1 MIKMKAIGKLKD
13 RLKGLTDA
21 IARFPLT
28 TLFLLA
34 AAIINAYDISIEKTV
49 TKFLLTFIV
58 GAFLSAVAQVAYER
72 SFSKS
77 SSRLGLMGVV
87 MLLSVGYYLII
98 RHVPMLSM
106 EIEIKTAVALF
117 ALLIAFIWVPIIK
130 SKISFNKSFMIAFK
144 SLFNSL
150 FFSGVIFAGISII
163 LTAINELIVTIGH
176 TAYPHTAN
184 IVFII
189 FAPMYF
195 LSLIPIY
202 FGTGDKSKTQE
213 NMNLQQETI
222 DEAAHC
228 PKFLRILISYILI
241 PLIAV
246 FTLILVVYIIKN
258 MGGEF
263 WTDNL
268 LEPMLVAYA
277 ITVIL
282 VYILASEIEN
292 KFTAFFRKVFPKV
305 LVPIV
310 LFQIT
315 SSILSLADTGVT
327 HTRYYVIL
335 FGLFAAISGILM
347 SFLPVRKN
355 GVIAALLIVSAAISI
370 VPPVDAFTVS
380 RTNQI
385 NMLENA
391 LMKNDMLDQNKIKPN
406 ESISDKDK
414 QTITNAIYYLSM
426 MEYTKKI
433 TWLPEDF
440 DVYTDFQNTFGF
452 QEYQEP
458 IDSIQSVYLS
468 LEQSAP
474 ITITGYDIF
483 VQTDIY
489 LSGQNKTEKIFD
501 IEKQGKTYS
510 LLRDYKEDQIDLK
523 LMGEN
528 NQELISFETQ
538 EIYDKFYNYSSMKG
552 LISPEEATFT
562 KENDRAKITIVV
574 QNVGI
579 DKSMGQN
586 NNNAQLFVF
595 VQIK

>member
-1 MIKMKAIGKLKD
+1 MIKMKAFKKLKD

-28 TLFLLA
+28 TVFLLA
-34 AAIINAYDISIEKTV
+34 AAIINAYDISTEKTIS
-49 TKFLLTFIV
+49 KYLLTFVV

-72 SFSKS
+72 YFNKFST
-77 SSRLGLMGVV
+77 RIVLMGVV
-87 MLLSVGYYLII
+87 ILLTAGYYLII
-98 RHVPMLSM
+98 MQAPSLSL
-106 EIEIKTAVALF
+106 EIEIRTAVALF
-117 ALLIAFIWVPIIK
+117 GLLIAFMWVPVIK
-130 SKISFNKSFMIAFK
+130 SKISFNSSFMISFK

-163 LTAINELIVTIGH
+163 LTAINPFIFTFDH
-176 TAYPHTAN
+176 TAYPHTVN
-184 IVFII
+184 FVFII

-195 LSLIPIY
+195 LSLIPI
-202 FGTGDKSKTQE
+202 FPGVKNNSKNQE
-213 NMNLQQETI
+213 KMNLQKESI
-222 DEAAHC
+222 DESAHC
-228 PKFLRILISYILI
+228 PRFLEVLISYILI

-246 FTLILVVYIIKN
+246 FTLILVIYIIKN
-258 MGGEF
+258 IGGEF

-268 LEPMLVAYA
+268 LEPMLVSYA

-335 FGLFAAISGILM
+335 FGLFAAVSGILL

-355 GVIAALLIVSAAISI
+355 GVIAALLIVFAAISI

-380 RTNQI
+380 RSSQTNTLKNVLEQN
-385 NMLENA
+385 NMLEN
-391 LMKNDMLDQNKIKPN
+391 NKILPN
-406 ESISDKDK
+406 ESISNKDK
-414 QTITNAIYYLSM
+414 HTITNAINYLGR

-433 TWLPEDF
+433 AWLPDDFNAYEDF
-440 DVYTDFQNTFGF
+440 SDTFGF
-452 QEYQEP
+452 KEYQDP
-458 IDSIQSVYLS
+458 DNYNQGVYLS
-468 LEQSAP
+468 IEQFTP
-474 ITITGYDIF
+474 INIKGYDTF

-489 LSGQNKTEKIFD
+489 MSDQNRKETIFD
-501 IEKQGKTYS
+501 IEKDGKKYT
-510 LLRDYKEDQIDLK
+510 LLRDFKEDQMDLT

-528 NQELISFETQ
+528 QELIRFKTQ
-538 EIYDKFYNYSSMKG
+538 EIYDKFYHYNSMKS
-552 LISPEEATFT
+552 LISVEEATFT
-562 KENDRAKITIVV
+562 KENDNVKMTIVV
-574 QNVGI
+574 QNLGI
-579 DKSMGQN
+579 DKTN
-586 NNNAQLFVF
+586 EKYNNALLFVF
-595 VQIK
+595 VQVK

>member
-1 MIKMKAIGKLKD
+1 MKAIGKLKD

-28 TLFLLA
+28 TVFLLA
-34 AAIINAYDISIEKTV
+34 AAITNAYDISAQKPIS
-49 TKFLLTFIV
+49 KFLLTFIV
-58 GAFLSAVAQVAYER
+58 GAFLSAVAQVAHER
-72 SFSKS
+72 YFSKF
-77 SSRLGLMGVV
+77 SSRLALMGVV
-87 MLLSVGYYLII
+87 VLLSAGYYLII
-98 RHVPMLSM
+98 RHAPVLSM
-106 EIEIKTAVALF
+106 EIEIRTAIALF
-117 ALLIAFIWVPIIK
+117 ALLIAFIWVPTIK

-144 SLFNSL
+144 SFFNSL

-163 LTAINELIVTIGH
+163 LTAINELIVTIDY

-202 FGTGDKSKTQE
+202 LGTRDKNKTQE
-213 NMNLQQETI
+213 TIQLQQQTI
-222 DEAAHC
+222 DEAADC
-228 PKFLRILISYILI
+228 PRFLGILISYILI

-258 MGGEF
+258 IGSEF

-292 KFTAFFRKVFPKV
+292 KFTVFFRKVFPKV

-315 SSILSLADTGVT
+315 SSILSLTDTGVT

-335 FGLFAAISGILM
+335 FGLFAAIAGILM

-355 GVIAALLIVSAAISI
+355 GVIAALLIVFATISI

-391 LMKNDMLDQNKIKPN
+391 LMKNDMLDHNKIKPN

-426 MEYTKKI
+426 MEYTKQIK
-433 TWLPEDF
+433 WLPEDF
-440 DVYTDFQNTFGF
+440 DAYTDFQNTFGF
-452 QEYQEP
+452 KEYQEP
-458 IDSIQSVYLS
+458 TDSIQPVYLS

-474 ITITGYDIF
+474 ITITGYDFF

-489 LSGQNKTEKIFD
+489 LSDQSKDEKVYD
-501 IEKQGKTYS
+501 IEKDGKTYS
-510 LLRDYKEDQIDLK
+510 LLRDYQEDQIDLIV
-523 LMGEN
+523 MGEN
-528 NQELISFETQ
+528 DLELIRFETQ

-552 LISPEEATFT
+552 LISLEEATFT
-562 KENDRAKITIVV
+562 KENDIAKITIVV

-579 DKSMGQN
+579 EKSMGQN
-586 NNNAQLFVF
+586 NNALLFVF